1 MDFQNLTIKEQKRII
16 MNENTINNNLRIIN
30 EEQPN
35 KKILDWLNQN
45 IYDKASEINDLKG
58 KNIIRQICKIK
69 EQPILNMQELNELN
83 EKLNVINRN
92 DCDIMEYIYTP
103 IYD

>member
-1 MDFQNLTIKEQKRII
+1 MDFQNLT
-16 MNENTINNNLRIIN
+16 
-30 EEQPN
+30 
-35 KKILDWLNQN
+35 
-45 IYDKASEINDLKG
+45 
-58 KNIIRQICKIK
+58 IK